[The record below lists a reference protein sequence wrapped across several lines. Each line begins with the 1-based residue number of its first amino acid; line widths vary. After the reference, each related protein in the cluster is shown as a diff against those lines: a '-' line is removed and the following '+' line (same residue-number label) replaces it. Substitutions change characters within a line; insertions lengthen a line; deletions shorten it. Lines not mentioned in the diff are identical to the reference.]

1 MSRIKLQ
8 VTLIWVVSLLSAL
21 FSLASAQTIPNL
33 RVLPL
38 GDSITKGSGSSH
50 GNGYRGYFRE
60 KLVAYVSGSDSA
72 VDMVGSLKHGNM
84 ADDDHE
90 GHSGEYLREI
100 NEYWK
105 LSIRSRPNVV
115 LIHAGTN
122 NMDKERDLDEAPA
135 LMRSIVLG
143 IMEQAPEAVVLV
155 APVIWANDERM
166 NANTNKFN
174 AAIKSMIK
182 TMQEDNR
189 RILEVL
195 ISIGLGDLSDKKHPN
210 NGGYQK
216 MANAWFEA
224 IKDAFNRGWLK
235 SPIKLSA
242 DNVPGVGLGINAG
255 GGMGSNPVGSTG
267 NAGCQGGNW
276 EKRGTIFDDYRS
288 WESVGTIRSPTGF
301 GKRENVILADLNNDG
316 VADYIVA
323 EDDGTVRAW
332 INGGKPNE
340 WMGAGKINPAWKD
353 VTGNMIR
360 MADVDNDGRADMIV
374 VSSNGAARVW
384 KNTKDGSGLKF
395 VALDSNWATGLESR
409 DKIHFQD
416 MDGDGYADYVIVYSG
431 GAVKWARNT
440 GNNGKDSSKKNWE
453 TDVTIAP
460 GPSDLPPNGA
470 RLYDLDGDKKSDY
483 IIFYD
488 GGAVK
493 ALRNTGNLNDINAG
507 VTGEM
512 IRFADMDGDGLAD
525 FLAVASDGSIR
536 MWRNTGAVGSSK
548 GVTLRLADLDG
559 DGKADVVALGS
570 KGRAR
575 AWLNKGVGNWEDI
588 GEIAPGFKE
597 DLSSARIEFADVNGD
612 GRDDLLIIYGG
623 GAVKAYLNNG
633 NIPDVGKGR
642 IWQPAR
648 VIAPGVGEPGRK
660 VRFADVNGDG
670 YADYLVVFDGGA
682 VDAYLNLKN
691 IPSKGGRI
699 WSQRSTVATG
709 VGQPGS
715 KITFADIT
723 GDGRA
728 EYIVQFDG
736 GAANAYNNTGNIPN
750 AGKPRNWDF
759 MGTIAGGVTPQGPVV
774 FADINGDGKDDYLV
788 VFEDGKINAYVNTC
802 DWKPIPSSGSD
813 GGDSDKSEVHD
824 ASLGVYMEGC
834 TSDQQKLV
842 AEAWK
847 DAGDVAQVHHQ
858 WSPKGKWQDATT
870 MYLGKESMNGH
881 GLFGRP
887 GPEWYTIDRQH
898 SIHFSG
904 FGKHPRWTYAY
915 LYCDEGKIIK
925 DDGLCKEHPG
935 LNAYTWDSIGTF
947 WTNHYVVFCP
957 RWFTKKLSNVDIL
970 VELGRDKAKQKYINP
985 WKDSRARTM
994 YHETFHWERTVS
1006 DPKCLDYAY
1015 APDKVVERAETG
1027 TENAILNAE
1036 NFALAGFAI
1045 YAQDQFG
1052 LKEPPIPDQSWA
1064 LDNEDEGISVL
1075 KEAPSGWVEPESVSK
1090 TSFKPHP
1097 RYNAKKLSDLG
1108 TTEPVQFRGCLH
1120 EELFATEDQCKTY
1133 CTANGCTKTKNK
1145 DGEERFECDCGERKK
1160 GDCSAGTYSGLW
1172 QCENRCD
1179 GGKCEREL
1187 GTGDFNCTGCAKEE
1201 SKCEDGVYDD
1211 FDKCFDNCHQGMCS
1225 ESAGEDG
1232 VTCKC

>member
-1 MSRIKLQ
+1 
-8 VTLIWVVSLLSAL
+8 
-21 FSLASAQTIPNL
+21 
-33 RVLPL
+33 
-38 GDSITKGSGSSH
+38 
-50 GNGYRGYFRE
+50 
-60 KLVAYVSGSDSA
+60 
-72 VDMVGSLKHGNM
+72 M

-122 NMDKERDLDEAPA
+122 NMDKERDLDEAPV

-174 AAIKSMIK
+174 AAIKSMIE

-189 RILEVL
+189 RILEVP

-224 IKDAFNRGWLK
+224 IQIAFNRGWLK

-242 DNVPGVGLGINAG
+242 DNVPGVGLGIDAG

-276 EKRGTIFDDYRS
+276 EKRGTIFDDYHS

-316 VADYIVA
+316 IADYIIA

-360 MADVDNDGRADMIV
+360 VADIDNDGRADMIV

-440 GNNGKDSSKKNWE
+440 RNNGKDSSKKNWE
-453 TDVTIAP
+453 TAVTIAP

-470 RLYDLDGDKKSDY
+470 RLHDLDGDKKSDY
-483 IIFYD
+483 VIVYD

-493 ALRNTGNLNDINAG
+493 ALRNTGNLNDINTGTNSGRNWEDLGTIAPGVSG

-548 GVTLRLADLDG
+548 GVILRLADLDG

-575 AWLNKGVGNWEDI
+575 AWLNKGIGNWEDI

-623 GAVKAYLNNG
+623 GAVKAHLNNG

-660 VRFADVNGDG
+660 VRFADINGDG

-709 VGQPGS
+709 IGQPGS

-774 FADINGDGKDDYLV
+774 FADIDGDGKDDYLV

-847 DAGDVAQVHHQ
+847 DAGDVAQV
-858 WSPKGKWQDATT
+858 
-870 MYLGKESMNGH
+870 
-881 GLFGRP
+881 
-887 GPEWYTIDRQH
+887 
-898 SIHFSG
+898 
-904 FGKHPRWTYAY
+904 
-915 LYCDEGKIIK
+915 
-925 DDGLCKEHPG
+925 
-935 LNAYTWDSIGTF
+935 
-947 WTNHYVVFCP
+947 FCP

-970 VELGRDKAKQKYINP
+970 VELGRDKDKQKYINP
-985 WKDSRARTM
+985 WKDSRARTL

-1015 APDKVVERAETG
+1015 APEKVVELAETG

-1052 LKEPPIPDQSWA
+1052 LKEPPIPDKPWA
-1064 LDNEDEGISVL
+1064 LDDEDEGISVL
-1075 KEAPSGWVEPESVSK
+1075 EEAPSGWVEPESVSK

-1133 CTANGCTKTKNK
+1133 CTSDGCTKTKNK

-1160 GDCSAGTYSGLW
+1160 GNCSSGTYSGLW

-1187 GTGDFNCTGCAKEE
+1187 GTGDYNCTSCAKEE
-1201 SKCEDGVYDD
+1201 SKCEDGLYDN

-1232 VTCKC
+1232 ITCKC